1 MFALREHGGIYL
13 LILLHDGGDEL
24 LVVAVLPS
32 HSRVPWPL
40 DRTTHPYLHPC
51 PCDLPYLCE
60 PFMGMRPSMALF

>member
-40 DRTTHPYLHPC
+40 DRTTHPTSIL
-51 PCDLPYLCE
+51 
-60 PFMGMRPSMALF
+60 ALVIFPTCVSHSWG